1 MRYTV
6 NTWTCMYCKLF
17 VSKGE
22 VYDNDN
28 SHFDTET
35 NYKMLQDFKENE
47 HEFFKL
53 AWFHSFW

>member
-1 MRYTV
+1 
-6 NTWTCMYCKLF
+6 MYCKLF

-22 VYDNDN
+22 VYYNDI
-28 SHFDTET
+28 SLFHTET

-53 AWFHSFW
+53 A

>member
-6 NTWTCMYCKLF
+6 NTRTCMYCKLF

-28 SHFDTET
+28 SLFDTET
-35 NYKMLQDFKENE
+35 NDKMLQDFKENE

-53 AWFHSFW
+53 A